1 MKVGVQIFFLF
12 FIPSLAVAQDQAD
25 SLFKSGDQPKDKTEI
40 GKFVTP
46 QFFPKDS
53 LPVQYFFFESKANG
67 LNEKFLQNNKLLMT
81 ELSENYK
88 FTKDE
93 LSSGLSEDELI
104 AYVKNKT
111 KTLKILSDSYG
122 GRADVNWTK
131 IQRMLGISKKVA
143 AIILA
148 MISLMKY

>member
-1 MKVGVQIFFLF
+1 MKIGVQIFFLF
-12 FIPSLAVAQDQAD
+12 LLPSLAAAQDQAD
-25 SLFKSGDQPKDKTEI
+25 TLFKSGDQRKDKMEI

-46 QFFPKDS
+46 QIFPKDS

-67 LNEKFLQNNKLLMT
+67 LNEKFLLNNKLLMT

-88 FTKDE
+88 FSKDE

-104 AYVKNKT
+104 AYANNKVR
-111 KTLKILSDSYG
+111 TLKILSDSYG

-131 IQRMLGISKKVA
+131 IQRILGISKKAV

-148 MISLMKY
+148 MIHLMKY

>member
-1 MKVGVQIFFLF
+1 MKIGVQIFFLF
-12 FIPSLAVAQDQAD
+12 LLPSLAAAQDQVD
-25 SLFKSGDQPKDKTEI
+25 TLFKSGDQRKDKTEI

-46 QFFPKDS
+46 QIFPKDS

-67 LNEKFLQNNKLLMT
+67 LNEKFLLNNKLLMT

-88 FTKDE
+88 FSKDE

-104 AYVKNKT
+104 AYANNKVR
-111 KTLKILSDSYG
+111 TLKILSDSYG

-131 IQRMLGISKKVA
+131 IQRILGISKKAV